1 MTTSRFRLATAT
13 TLMLASLSAIGQS
26 KDIVVDPKGD
36 VPYVT
41 DQRNVVT
48 KSGADL
54 CWRTGY
60 WTPGAAGEA
69 KAGERPVGCECDK
82 DVVGTEKCAPP
93 APAPTTAAAPA
104 AVATPVAAPAAPAK
118 CDFSAT
124 LSTDNSFA
132 FNKFALTPAARQ
144 NLDSAVVAK
153 LGTCANVTSVIVTG
167 HTDRLGTQ
175 AYNQKLSEKRAE
187 AVQAYLISKGVK
199 ADLIDT
205 MGAGKTQ
212 PIKSCDDKLGRKKL
226 IECLAPNRRVTVD
239 VKGAAK

>member
-1 MTTSRFRLATAT
+1 MTASTFRLATT
-13 TLMLASLSAIGQS
+13 TLLMLASLSAMAQS
-26 KDIVVDPKGD
+26 KDIVVDPKGE

-60 WTPGAAGEA
+60 WTPGAAGET

-82 DVVGTEKCAPP
+82 DVVGADKCAPP
-93 APAPTTAAAPA
+93 APAPVAAPA
-104 AVATPVAAPAAPAK
+104 TVATPVAAPAAPAK

-124 LSTDNSFA
+124 LSADNSFA
-132 FNKFALTPAARQ
+132 FNKATLTPAARQ
-144 NLDSAVVAK
+144 NLDSAVLAK
-153 LGTCANVTSVIVTG
+153 LGNCANVTSVIVTG

-175 AYNQKLSEKRAE
+175 AYNQKLSEKRAD

-199 ADLIDT
+199 SDLIDT

-239 VKGAAK
+239 VKGPAK